1 MSNKPN
7 NNIVAILDAVGRTII
22 GELNEEKTNDQV
34 LGLKNPVV
42 LHIVPQ
48 DQNGR
53 MSVQLLP
60 LFFREFLADKSGDAT
75 FEYKKNYV
83 TDISVDALDFR
94 LQAQY
99 SQLFNK
105 SNTFVAP
112 QTIGGQSQAP
122 VTQNNDSSSVVNL
135 FDE

>member
-1 MSNKPN
+1 MSENKN
-7 NNIVAILDAVGRTII
+7 TISIILDSVGRTIV
-22 GELNEEKTNDQV
+22 GEINPDKTNDQV

-48 DQNGR
+48 DQSGR

-60 LFFREFLADKSGDAT
+60 LFFREFLADKSGDVT
-75 FEYKKNYV
+75 FEYKKASITEV
-83 TDISVDALDFR
+83 QLDALDFR

-105 SNTFVAP
+105 SNVFVQP
-112 QTIGGQSQAP
+112 QGLPNNTQAGNEQS
-122 VTQNNDSSSVVNL
+122 NSSVVNL

>member
-1 MSNKPN
+1 MSENKN
-7 NNIVAILDAVGRTII
+7 TITIILDSVGRTIV
-22 GELNEEKTNDQV
+22 GEVDQVKTNDQV

-60 LFFREFLADKSGDAT
+60 LFFREFLADKSGDVT
-75 FEYKKNYV
+75 FEYKKASI
-83 TDISVDALDFR
+83 TDVQLDALDFR

-105 SNTFVAP
+105 SNVFVQP
-112 QTIGGQSQAP
+112 QASPNTAP
-122 VTQNNDSSSVVNL
+122 VEQTNSSVVNL

>member
-1 MSNKPN
+1 MSENKN
-7 NNIVAILDAVGRTII
+7 TITIILDSVGRTIV
-22 GELNEEKTNDQV
+22 GEINQDKTNDQV

-60 LFFREFLADKSGDAT
+60 LFFREFLADKSGDVT
-75 FEYKKNYV
+75 FEYKKASITEV
-83 TDISVDALDFR
+83 QLDALDFR

-105 SNTFVAP
+105 SNVFIQP
-112 QTIGGQSQAP
+112 QETPNNIQATNEQS
-122 VTQNNDSSSVVNL
+122 NSSVVNL